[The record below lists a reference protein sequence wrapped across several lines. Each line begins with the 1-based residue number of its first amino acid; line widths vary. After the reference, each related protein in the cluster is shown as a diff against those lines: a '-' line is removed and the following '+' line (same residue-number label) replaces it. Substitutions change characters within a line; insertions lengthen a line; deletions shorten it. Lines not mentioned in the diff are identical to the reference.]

1 MIHLKKLPHEI
12 MELPQKERD
21 MMLHFVKYAMD
32 NGDIPITTKN
42 FSGSN
47 REEA

>member
-1 MIHLKKLPHEI
+1 
-12 MELPQKERD
+12 MELPQRERD
-21 MMLHFVKYAMD
+21 MMMSFLKYAMD
-32 NGDIPITTKN
+32 SGDIPITIKN